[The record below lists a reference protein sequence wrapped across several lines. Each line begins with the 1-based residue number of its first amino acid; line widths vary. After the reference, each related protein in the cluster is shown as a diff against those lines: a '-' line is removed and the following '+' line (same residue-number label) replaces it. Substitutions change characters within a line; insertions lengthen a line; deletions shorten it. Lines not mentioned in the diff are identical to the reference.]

1 MGVAGMIIGT
11 LGAAWL
17 QGRAAQEQA
26 NAAARQAETN
36 AAIQENNAKKT
47 DDQARQMDE
56 ANKINA
62 ENERRRAMA
71 RLGQQRAAIAAS
83 GLTYTGSAANALAD
97 TQFDI
102 DQQTGTTLYN
112 GRQNTDKLRQ
122 QSTDYTNQAG
132 IYRKEAGDYRMAG
145 QRAMMTSLLGGAF
158 SLASGLYAG
167 NSAAKMGSSGSW
179 SGLPSYTSA
188 SGQSVSAGL
197 RLGRTGA
204 TWGAKSG
211 ANVGLYGWK
220 Y

>member
-36 AAIQENNAKKT
+36 AAIQENNARKT
-47 DDQARQMDE
+47 DEQARQMDE

-62 ENERRRAMA
+62 DNERRRAMA

-132 IYRKEAGDYRMAG
+132 IYRKEAGDYRRAG
-145 QRAMMTSLLGGAF
+145 QRAMMTSMLGGAF

-167 NSAAKMGSSGSW
+167 NSSAKMASGGSW
-179 SGLPSYTSA
+179 SGLPSYTS
-188 SGQSVSAGL
+188 STGQSINAGV

-204 TWGAKSG
+204 AWGAKST

>member
-36 AAIQENNAKKT
+36 AAIQENNARKT
-47 DDQARQMDE
+47 DEQARQMSE

-71 RLGQQRAAIAAS
+71 RMGQQRAAIGAS
-83 GLTYTGSAANALAD
+83 GITATGSAANALAD

-102 DQQTGTTLYN
+102 DQQTGMALYN
-112 GRQNTDKLRQ
+112 GRQNVDKLFQ
-122 QSTDYTNQAG
+122 QSTDYTNQAN
-132 IYRKEAGDYRMAG
+132 IHRKEAGDYRKAG
-145 QRAMMTSLLGGAF
+145 RRAMMTSLLGGAF
-158 SLASGLYAG
+158 SLASGLYSG
-167 NSAAKMGSSGSW
+167 NSAAKVASGGSW
-179 SGLPSYTSA
+179 SGLPAYTSA

-211 ANVGLYGWK
+211 ANVGLYGWG